1 MKDKDYAVDLDNG
14 DYLSNRKTTIES
26 MNLSTALIK
35 KNREDMYSKIF
46 YVFSLIFAILITVFS
61 SYLNWGMVLFFID
74 ISLLFLVWFAKDYN
88 KRRKDLAKHHY
99 KIIDRLEEFGIKV
112 DKL

>member
-1 MKDKDYAVDLDNG
+1 MKDKDYAIDLDEG
-14 DYLSNRKTTIES
+14 DYLSNRKATSES

-35 KNREDMYSKIF
+35 KNREDIYSKIF
-46 YVFSLIFAILITVFS
+46 YVFSLIFAVLIAVFS
-61 SYLNWGMVLFFID
+61 NYLNWGMVLLFID

-88 KRRKDLAKHHY
+88 TRRKELAKHHY
-99 KIIDRLEEFGIKV
+99 KIIDRLREFGIKI

>member
-1 MKDKDYAVDLDNG
+1 MKDKDYALDLDYG
-14 DYLSNRKTTIES
+14 DYSSNRKTTIES

-35 KNREDMYSKIF
+35 QNRESIYSKIF
-46 YVFSLIFAILITVFS
+46 YVFSLIFGVLIAVFS
-61 SYLNWGMVLFFID
+61 SHLNWGMVLFFID

-88 KRRKDLAKHHY
+88 KRRKELAKHHY
-99 KIIDRLEEFGIKV
+99 KIIDRLEEFGIKI